1 LNSVTTNSVGA
12 FPLDLEIAPGSESSR
27 LATTTFVGL
36 FQTNS
41 SMLSTSIECLSFP
54 NDNLHGTLEGENVIK
69 LGKLAT
75 LDLGENNF
83 SGNIP
88 ESIGQLNRLEELLL
102 NNNKMY
108 GGIPSTLSNCT
119 SLITINLRSNNFSG
133 ELVNVN
139 FSNLPNLKAL
149 DLLWNNFS
157 GKIPE
162 TIYSCSNLTALRLS
176 SNKFQGQL
184 SKGLGNLKSLSFLSL
199 SYNNLTNITNA
210 LQILRSSSSLTTL
223 LIGRN
228 FMNERILDDDNIDGF
243 DNLQVL
249 SQIACSL
256 YMEKYLDGYQNSRV
270 WRC

>member
-1 LNSVTTNSVGA
+1 
-12 FPLDLEIAPGSESSR
+12 
-27 LATTTFVGL
+27 
-36 FQTNS
+36 
-41 SMLSTSIECLSFP
+41 MLSTSIECLSFP